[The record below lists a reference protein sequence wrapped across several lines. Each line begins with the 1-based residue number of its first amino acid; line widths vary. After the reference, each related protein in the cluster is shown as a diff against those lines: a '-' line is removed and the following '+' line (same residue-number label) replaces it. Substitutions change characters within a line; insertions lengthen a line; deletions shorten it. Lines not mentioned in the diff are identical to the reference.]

1 MASSSITSC
10 QIEGGKLE
18 AVTDF
23 TFLDSNITADSDW
36 SHEIKRCLLLGRKA
50 MANLDSMLKSR
61 GMTVPTKV
69 HIVKA
74 MIFPGVMYGCE
85 GWTVKKAE
93 YQRTDAFE
101 LWCWWRLLRVSW
113 TATRSN
119 KSSFKGNQ
127 PWIFIERT
135 DAEAEVPVPWLPD
148 ALMEKTLMLGKIE
161 GKRRRE
167 WQRMRWLDSIANSV
181 DINLNKLWEIGEDRK
196 AWHVHRVSKNWTWL
210 SD

>member
-1 MASSSITSC
+1 MLAPWKKGYSKPRQHVKKQRHDCANKGTHSQSYDFSRSHVRMWGLDRK
-10 QIEGGKLE
+10 EGWVPKNWCFWTVVLVKTLE
-18 AVTDF
+18 SL
-23 TFLDSNITADSDW
+23 LDSNK
-36 SHEIKRCLLLGRKA
+36 IKQ
-50 MANLDSMLKSR
+50 
-61 GMTVPTKV
+61 V
-69 HIVKA
+69 
-74 MIFPGVMYGCE
+74 
-85 GWTVKKAE
+85 
-93 YQRTDAFE
+93 
-101 LWCWWRLLRVSW
+101 
-113 TATRSN
+113 
-119 KSSFKGNQ
+119 SFKGNQ